1 MFQCIPGS
9 DALKLYTMVKVT
21 LTLGTGQYASNQGS
35 QKRRQVT
42 IDFDERSKVNKR
54 NDQTH
59 TLNNYNIAPTFED
72 RSKER
77 SAEHPTETRILHK
90 F

>member
-1 MFQCIPGS
+1 MK
-9 DALKLYTMVKVT
+9 DRKLIKEMTK
-21 LTLGTGQYASNQGS
+21 
-35 QKRRQVT
+35 
-42 IDFDERSKVNKR
+42 
-54 NDQTH
+54 H

-77 SAEHPTETRILHK
+77 SAEHPTETRIQK